1 LLPSSNPTR
10 TVVRISAL
18 VAVALGL
25 PLSAQA
31 ADCSTPYGTDKLLAD
46 LIAAETALREAKNDE
61 AKTVSTRMAAGLAC
75 LDSALPRQLIG
86 RTYRA
91 IGAGMVAGGDAA
103 TGAGWFRTA
112 TEVDQAYEYGVGE
125 LPADSPV
132 RGAYIEAK
140 GVSAELE
147 VLPDKRFI
155 DGAFKLDG
163 RGIDAPA
170 ARPGRPHLLQQT
182 DGSVTSWVIEGAAFP
197 EDVLQAIVAE
207 PVAVVDEDP
216 KKAKKE
222 KKVKEPK
229 EKKEKVA
236 KAPKEKEE
244 KEPKAAKEKK
254 AAVATNSD
262 GSLKR
267 KRPKEKT
274 PLMIAGGVILGA
286 AGGVYY
292 MAGQKR
298 GDFNGSNDID
308 EIDQLQGQ
316 INRLVIASGAVAA
329 VGAGTLTW
337 GIILDGQ
344 GAVPTVRVRF

>member
-1 LLPSSNPTR
+1 M
-10 TVVRISAL
+10 
-18 VAVALGL
+18 AVA
-25 PLSAQA
+25 
-31 ADCSTPYGTDKLLAD
+31 
-46 LIAAETALREAKNDE
+46 E
-61 AKTVSTRMAAGLAC
+61 
-75 LDSALPRQLIG
+75 
-86 RTYRA
+86 
-91 IGAGMVAGGDAA
+91 
-103 TGAGWFRTA
+103 
-112 TEVDQAYEYGVGE
+112 
-125 LPADSPV
+125 
-132 RGAYIEAK
+132 
-140 GVSAELE
+140 
-147 VLPDKRFI
+147 
-155 DGAFKLDG
+155 
-163 RGIDAPA
+163 
-170 ARPGRPHLLQQT
+170 
-182 DGSVTSWVIEGAAFP
+182 
-197 EDVLQAIVAE
+197 
-207 PVAVVDEDP
+207 EDP

-229 EKKEKVA
+229 EK
-236 KAPKEKEE
+236 PE
-244 KEPKAAKEKK
+244 KEPKAGKEKK

-298 GDFNGSNDID
+298 GDFNASNDID

-329 VGAGTLTW
+329 VGAGTLSW